1 MLSLAFP
8 VIDPVAFEIGPLQI
22 RWYALAYLAG
32 FIGGWRYAVYLAR
45 RFPGPPSAGD
55 IDDLLT
61 WVVIATILGGRLGYV
76 LFYNPAHFLEHPGQI
91 LAVWQGGMSFHGGL
105 LGVVLAVAWFARV
118 RRIPP
123 LTLGDVVAP
132 AVPIGLFFGRIANFV
147 NGELYGRPT
156 DLPWG
161 MVFPAADA
169 QPRHPSQLYEAALEG
184 VLLFV
189 VLAVLAGRP
198 GVQARAGLLTG
209 AFLAGYGIVR
219 FLVEFTR
226 APDPQLAGLVAA
238 THLSM
243 GQLLSLPMVAI
254 GIWLMVRA
262 RPTHDPAAPKAA

>member
-8 VIDPVAFEIGPLQI
+8 AIDPVAFEIGPLPI

-32 FIGGWRYAVYLAR
+32 FVGGWRYAVYLAR
-45 RFPGPPSAGD
+45 RRSGPPSAGD

-105 LGVVLAVAWFARV
+105 LGVVLAVAWFARA

-123 LTLGDVVAP
+123 LALGDVVAP
-132 AVPIGLFFGRIANFV
+132 AVPIGLFFGRIANFI

-184 VLLFV
+184 VLLFA

-209 AFLAGYGIVR
+209 VFLAGYGIVR

-226 APDPQLAGLVAA
+226 APDQQLAGLVAA
-238 THLSM
+238 TGLSM
-243 GQLLSLPMVAI
+243 GQLLSVPMVAI

-262 RPTHDPAAPKAA
+262 RPTHDPAASKAA